1 MNKMLAYCLLAIT
14 ALAGVLAGRVGG
26 PVGPVRLEP
35 AFTLRV
41 FSYGLSLLG

>member
-14 ALAGVLAGRVGG
+14 ALAGVLAGRVAG
-26 PVGPVRLEP
+26 PVGLEP

-41 FSYGLSLLG
+41 FSYGFSLLG